1 MLMNSWGRPPIQ
13 RGGPLLGTKCMDLA
27 VCFHEVKDIRSLPKY
42 YSNDL
47 NSMYEIHFGHKKM
60 YKVSKAKKSCYRH
73 FCHYDFT
80 NTKWKKFC

>member
-1 MLMNSWGRPPIQ
+1 
-13 RGGPLLGTKCMDLA
+13 MDLA
-27 VCFHEVKDIRSLPKY
+27 LCFHAVKDIRSLPKY

-73 FCHYDFT
+73 FFHYDLQIPNGKSFADYISLWSGLVALSLF
-80 NTKWKKFC
+80 K